1 MKRITL
7 IFGIILL
14 GLILPQEG
22 LSQQKVRKVVIDAG
36 HGGKDPG
43 AVGKYSKEKD
53 IALAIALK
61 TGSYI
66 EKNIPGVEV
75 IYTRKTDVFVELR
88 NRAQI
93 ANESKADLF
102 ISIHCNANNSPN
114 PSGAETYVMGL
125 HKSQANLE
133 VAKLENAA
141 ILKEENYSDMY
152 DGFDPS
158 RDEDYIT
165 LTLFQHAYLESSL
178 ILASGVQDQFRE
190 RAGLKDRGVWQA
202 GFWVL
207 YKTAMPGILIETGFI
222 SNANDERYL
231 RSDDGQSYIASAI
244 YRAFKEYKYMME
256 DPTNSAVM
264 AVGKNVPNVQDSEI
278 RFRVQFASSSKIKSV
293 DKFKDITDVQ
303 MYEHNG
309 IYKYTSGNE
318 TLYKEAIRLQ
328 NKIRLNKKY
337 RDAFVVAFKAGER
350 IDLNEARKL
359 SGQ

>member
-133 VAKLENAA
+133 VAKL
-141 ILKEENYSDMY
+141 
-152 DGFDPS
+152 
-158 RDEDYIT
+158 
-165 LTLFQHAYLESSL
+165 
-178 ILASGVQDQFRE
+178 
-190 RAGLKDRGVWQA
+190 
-202 GFWVL
+202 
-207 YKTAMPGILIETGFI
+207 
-222 SNANDERYL
+222 
-231 RSDDGQSYIASAI
+231 
-244 YRAFKEYKYMME
+244 
-256 DPTNSAVM
+256 
-264 AVGKNVPNVQDSEI
+264 
-278 RFRVQFASSSKIKSV
+278 
-293 DKFKDITDVQ
+293 
-303 MYEHNG
+303 
-309 IYKYTSGNE
+309 
-318 TLYKEAIRLQ
+318 
-328 NKIRLNKKY
+328 
-337 RDAFVVAFKAGER
+337 
-350 IDLNEARKL
+350 
-359 SGQ
+359 